1 MESGGVWQVA
11 AVDGADVRLR
21 SKRIGVVSVDVT
33 APVRFGELRIIGEKA
48 HLSLA
53 MALDQLRTGN
63 FIMQAA
69 ARTLVKRHSA
79 HSLVYEGQGRRVAT
93 GLLVTVAGL
102 ARAGDVEVAIELLV
116 TPVGPDGDPM
126 LEIELTGSASIGK
139 VHLPLPGL
147 GTIDDFSFD
156 VDARLALRPGCRR

>member
-1 MESGGVWQVA
+1 MGGVWQVA

-21 SKRIGVVSVDVT
+21 SQRIGVVSVDVT
-33 APVRFGELRIIGEKA
+33 APVRSGELRIIGGTA

-53 MALDQLRTGN
+53 LSLDRLRTGN

-79 HSLVYEGQGRRVAT
+79 HSLMYEGQGRRAAT
-93 GLLVTVAGL
+93 GLMVTVAGI
-102 ARAGDVEVAIELLV
+102 ARAGDVEVAIDLLV
-116 TPVGPDGDPM
+116 TPVGRDGDPM
-126 LEIELTGSASIGK
+126 LEIEVTGSASIGR
-139 VHLPLPGL
+139 VRLPLPGL

-156 VDARLALRPGCRR
+156 VDARLALRPA